1 MTYAGEIASGRAGH
15 GLGIVAGS
23 AAAARC
29 FARLPQSVAPL
40 IVTSHGD
47 PGRARTGARQL
58 AARGARAIIS
68 FGPAVGLAPVLRPGD
83 LVVAEC
89 VVLPSGE
96 TIATDLAWRNR
107 LVRCLSPLNPNL
119 KVARLAGR
127 DRLAASAREKRAVFQ
142 ATFAAALDSESHAIA
157 DVAQA
162 AGLPFL
168 ALRAVADPAEQSRP
182 QAAYRGEPR
191 RRVCGID
198 PGQPGPALG
207 AAGGLAAREER
218 PRRARDPAPGR
229 RSGAGRA
236 RARRMIAGGHACVP
250 QCARVDLQM

>member
-47 PGRARTGARQL
+47 PDRARAGARQL

-107 LVRCLSPLNPNL
+107 LMRCLSPLNPNL

-127 DRLAASAREKRAVFQ
+127 DQLAASAREKRAVFQ

-182 QAAYRGEPR
+182 QAAYRGSRGDVYAASILASLGRPWELPAAWR
-191 RRVCGID
+191 LARNGRAALATLRLVA
-198 PGQPGPALG
+198 ALG
-207 AAGGLAAREER
+207 PGALALGG
-218 PRRARDPAPGR
+218 
-229 RSGAGRA
+229 
-236 RARRMIAGGHACVP
+236 
-250 QCARVDLQM
+250 

>member
-1 MTYAGEIASGRAGH
+1 MTYAGEIASGWAGH

-47 PGRARTGARQL
+47 PDRARTGARQL

-83 LVVAEC
+83 LVIAEC

-107 LVRCLSPLNPNL
+107 LMRCLSPLNPNL

-127 DRLAASAREKRAVFQ
+127 DQLAASAREKRAVFQ

-157 DVAQA
+157 EVAQA

-168 ALRAVADPAEQSRP
+168 ARARGRGSGRAEPAAGRLP
-182 QAAYRGEPR
+182 GEPR

-198 PGQPGPALG
+198 AGQPGPALG
-207 AAGGLAAREER
+207 AAGGLAASRGTAAPRSR
-218 PRRARDPAPGR
+218 PCARSPLW
-229 RSGAGRA
+229 GRA
-236 RARRMIAGGHACVP
+236 RSRSADDRGGHACVP

>member
-1 MTYAGEIASGRAGH
+1 MTHAGEIASGRAGH
-15 GLGIVAGS
+15 GLGIVVGS

-47 PGRARTGARQL
+47 PGRARAGARQL

-83 LVVAEC
+83 LVIAEC

-107 LVRCLSPLNPNL
+107 LVRCLSPLNPSL

-182 QAAYRGEPR
+182 QAAYRASRGDVYAASILASLGRPWELPAAWR
-191 RRVCGID
+191 LARNGRAALATLRLVA
-198 PGQPGPALG
+198 ALG
-207 AAGGLAAREER
+207 PGALALGG
-218 PRRARDPAPGR
+218 
-229 RSGAGRA
+229 
-236 RARRMIAGGHACVP
+236 
-250 QCARVDLQM
+250 

>member
-1 MTYAGEIASGRAGH
+1 MAQAGEIAAGMAGH

-29 FARLPQSVAPL
+29 FARLPRGVAPL
-40 IVTSHGD
+40 LVTSYGD
-47 PGRARTGARQL
+47 PDRAQAGARQL

-107 LVRCLSPLNPNL
+107 LVRCLSPLNPSL

-182 QAAYRGEPR
+182 QAAYRATRSNVYAASILASLGRPWELPAAWR
-191 RRVCGID
+191 LARNGRAALATLRLVA
-198 PGQPGPALG
+198 ALG
-207 AAGGLAAREER
+207 PGALALGG
-218 PRRARDPAPGR
+218 
-229 RSGAGRA
+229 
-236 RARRMIAGGHACVP
+236 
-250 QCARVDLQM
+250 

>member
-1 MTYAGEIASGRAGH
+1 MRSQREVAGH

-47 PGRARTGARQL
+47 PGRARAGARQL

-107 LVRCLSPLNPNL
+107 LVRCLSPLNPSL

-182 QAAYRGEPR
+182 QAAYRASRGDVYAASILASLGRPWELPAAWR
-191 RRVCGID
+191 LARNGRAALATLRLVA
-198 PGQPGPALG
+198 ALG
-207 AAGGLAAREER
+207 PGALALGG
-218 PRRARDPAPGR
+218 
-229 RSGAGRA
+229 
-236 RARRMIAGGHACVP
+236 
-250 QCARVDLQM
+250 

>member
-1 MTYAGEIASGRAGH
+1 MAQASEIASGRAGH
-15 GLGIVAGS
+15 GLGIVVGS

-29 FARLPQSVAPL
+29 FARLPESVAPL

-47 PGRARTGARQL
+47 PGRAQAGARQL
-58 AARGARAIIS
+58 AARGARALIS

-96 TIATDLAWRNR
+96 TLATDLAWRTR
-107 LVRCLSPLNPNL
+107 LVSCLSPLNPSL

-127 DRLAASAREKRAVFQ
+127 DRLAASAGEKRALFQ

-157 DVAQA
+157 GVAHA

-182 QAAYRGEPR
+182 QAAYRASRGDVYAASILASLGRPWELPAVWR
-191 RRVCGID
+191 FARNGRAALATLRLVAALG
-198 PGQPGPALG
+198 PGP
-207 AAGGLAAREER
+207 LAF
-218 PRRARDPAPGR
+218 DG
-229 RSGAGRA
+229 
-236 RARRMIAGGHACVP
+236 
-250 QCARVDLQM
+250 